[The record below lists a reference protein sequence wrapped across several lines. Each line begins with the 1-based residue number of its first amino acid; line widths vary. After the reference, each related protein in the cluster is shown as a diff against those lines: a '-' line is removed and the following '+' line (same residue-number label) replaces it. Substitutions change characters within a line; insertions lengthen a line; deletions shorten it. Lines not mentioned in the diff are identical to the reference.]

1 MPADAAVVSLAGVGG
16 LPAGACLHA
25 ESAASVTRATMD
37 DRIGMIRLLLFVTW
51 AQNISLVVH
60 PGDERRRSVGA
71 DAIDAEL
78 CETFPVRGVVAR
90 PRNDTSSGAMNR

>member
-1 MPADAAVVSLAGVGG
+1 MPADAAVVSLAGAGG
-16 LPAGACLHA
+16 LPAGAGLHA
-25 ESAASVTRATMD
+25 ESAARAMRATID

-78 CETFPVRGVVAR
+78 CKTFPVRGIVAR
-90 PRNDTSSGAMNR
+90 PRNDTSSRAMNR